1 MFFAVFLQI
10 TPKPKDATTFSR
22 RPQGPLIY
30 LGLSSLT
37 VTPSQIRRN
46 FAIPVQIPLDRF
58 HWQIYSPRAASCD
71 CGIVYL
77 KWIWATPK
85 FASSIWQNRWKCFIL
100 VVGHI
105 STSIFLSIYLSF
117 CLSINLSI
125 CLSIHPVHP
134 VHPVYPIYPVFLYLS
149 VFLSIY
155 RLSIY
160 RSIDLSIYLS
170 NPILSNLI

>member
-1 MFFAVFLQI
+1 MCCWWNIFYLKLLPDQLLWNFGASKKLFFSMVFAVFLQI

-117 CLSINLSI
+117 CLFFYLSI
-125 CLSIHPVHP
+125 C
-134 VHPVYPIYPVFLYLS
+134 
-149 VFLSIY
+149 
-155 RLSIY
+155 IY
-160 RSIDLSIYLS
+160 RSFYRSIVYRSIYLS
-170 NPILSNLI
+170 I